1 MGDRFPEFQ
10 VFVKPIGPKCN
21 LECRYCYYLD
31 KEELYHDSKSF
42 RLSDGLLEEYIIQH
56 IKATQGP
63 VITFSWH
70 GGEPT
75 LLGLD
80 YFRKICALQHK
91 HVPPKKQVVNGIQT
105 NGTLLDEAWCQF
117 LAANHFVVGISL
129 DGPRELHDT
138 YRISRT
144 RNSTFGKTLAGYKLL
159 QKFKILTEILCVVN
173 DVNVRHPLQVYRFF
187 KELDVRYIT
196 FLPLVEPQR
205 DSEKLVSY
213 RSVPS
218 KAFGVFL
225 STIFEEWKETDIGQV
240 KIQIFEETIRTAFAQ
255 EHTLCI
261 FKKICGRVPV
271 LEHNGDFYSCDHYV
285 NPDHLIGNIRVTPLA
300 DMLNHPEQITFGRAK
315 LDTLPHYCRACE
327 VRDMCNGECPKNR
340 FIQTPDGEEGLNY
353 LCAGYKYFFNYCR
366 PFVMNVAALWHR
378 QNPVHQI
385 TKIKEPNN
393 ARPGRN
399 DLCPCGSGK
408 KYKHCCMVR

>member
-31 KEELYHDSKSF
+31 KEQLYHDSKSF
-42 RLSDGLLEEYIIQH
+42 RLSDVLLEEYIIQH

-63 VITFSWH
+63 VINFSWH

-91 HVPPKKQVVNGIQT
+91 HVPPKKLVVNGIQT

-117 LAANHFVVGISL
+117 LEANHFVVGISL

-138 YRISRT
+138 YRIGRI

-173 DVNVRHPLQVYRFF
+173 DINVRHPLQVYRFF

-205 DSEKLVSY
+205 DSEKLVSN

-240 KIQIFEETIRTAFAQ
+240 KIQIFEEATRTAFAQ

-285 NPDHLIGNIRVTPLA
+285 NPDHLIGNIQAIPLA
-300 DMLNHPEQITFGRAK
+300 DMLNHPDQITFGRAK
-315 LDTLPHYCRACE
+315 LDTLPQYCRACE

-353 LCAGYKYFFNYCR
+353 LCDGYKYFFKHCR

-378 QNPVHQI
+378 QNPV
-385 TKIKEPNN
+385 
-393 ARPGRN
+393 R
-399 DLCPCGSGK
+399 
-408 KYKHCCMVR
+408 